1 MTDRT
6 QATRR
11 SFLQGGA
18 VAAAPLAAMGAAALV
33 AEHDHRA
40 ALARLQDE
48 AAIRDLHQTWLRRIN
63 TGERAGAAQLFVD
76 PQTGPKAGL
85 HAGISR
91 VNADHAAAPDEIS
104 LAADGRSAAGVYACV
119 VETES
124 PRPLDCTLAQMAHA
138 QGEGV
143 IRASERRVLRARYV
157 KADQGWAIE
166 ALRFEPA

>member
-48 AAIRDLHQTWLRRIN
+48 AAIRDLHQAWLRRIN
-63 TGERAGAAQLFVD
+63 TGERAEAARLFVD

-85 HAGISR
+85 HAGIGR
-91 VNADHAAAPDEIS
+91 VNADHAAAPDEIR
-104 LAADGRSAAGVYACV
+104 LAADGLSASGVYACL
-119 VETES
+119 VETET
-124 PRPLDCTLAQMAHA
+124 PRAPDCTLAQMALA
-138 QGEGV
+138 QGEGM
-143 IRASERRVLRARYV
+143 IRTSQRRVLKARYV
-157 KADQGWAIE
+157 KAAAGWAIE
-166 ALRFEPA
+166 TLRFEPA